1 MDYVVIGSV
10 NHSDFGINCASGLY
24 NFPSGNCERFVSEY
38 SVGVLGN
45 CLDIQSSCIE
55 LHYSLGMFV
64 GRKRASDMTLKREK
78 IVLTALVGLAAT
90 GTLLVQQEKLVEAS
104 PYTSG
109 LESATST
116 NQKQIV
122 INLVDD
128 AGNPVTWF
136 QADGTNGGS
145 SIEYAGQDG
154 SLEGM
159 QLIALPAGVTATGV
173 SSSDQGQIA
182 MVQGGQLYVTL
193 SAIQG
198 SVAHFTLTGAAFAS
212 NNPASS
218 SATSDVNSSAATE
231 PGSVA
236 SSALSV
242 APSASS
248 VQVSHSAS
256 AVVTTP
262 GEAPSSS
269 SAVTMP
275 SDATSEVASETP
287 VVPNVPSQS
296 SITVA
301 PFQSVASSASEAS
314 ESATVIPSSAI
325 SSAVSAP
332 ASMAAVADSD
342 TGVQSEATQVVPQ
355 SNGVTQVILPALAT
369 QPAAIVNLP
378 KMATAIAPTKQ
389 IDWQAPTS
397 ASAVIDAAAALQQ
410 PAQTTPV
417 SASGIVSAKPSA
429 KRDQPNDTTVVKK
442 GSLLSSTADTPKP
455 SMWNDKARTFSAL
468 SVGMSALAVAAQML
482 LSKLTI
488 FKNLLQ

>member
-1 MDYVVIGSV
+1 
-10 NHSDFGINCASGLY
+10 
-24 NFPSGNCERFVSEY
+24 
-38 SVGVLGN
+38 
-45 CLDIQSSCIE
+45 
-55 LHYSLGMFV
+55 
-64 GRKRASDMTLKREK
+64 MTLKREK

-90 GTLLVQQEKLVEAS
+90 GTLLVQQEATVAAS

-122 INLVDD
+122 VNLVDD

-154 SLEGM
+154 KLEGM

-173 SSSDQGQIA
+173 TSSDQGQIA

-212 NNPASS
+212 SNPASS
-218 SATSDVNSSAATE
+218 AATD
-231 PGSVA
+231 PG
-236 SSALSV
+236 SV

-248 VQVSHSAS
+248 AAPSASFVQVSHSAS
-256 AVVTTP
+256 GASSVVTTP
-262 GEAPSSS
+262 TAVPSSVVTSSS
-269 SAVTMP
+269 SAVILP
-275 SDATSEVASETP
+275 SDTTSEVASETP
-287 VVPNVPSQS
+287 VVPNVPAQS

-301 PFQSVASSASEAS
+301 PSQSVASSASETS
-314 ESATVIPSSAI
+314 DSATVTPSSVN
-325 SSAVSAP
+325 SSAASAP
-332 ASMAAVADSD
+332 ASMAAVAASD
-342 TGVQSEATQVVPQ
+342 TVVQSEATPVASQ
-355 SNGVTQVILPALAT
+355 SNGATQVILPALAT

-378 KMATAIAPTKQ
+378 KMATTITPTKQ

-410 PAQTTPV
+410 PAQATPV
-417 SASGIVSAKPSA
+417 SVTSPASAKSSAQPSA

-442 GSLLSSTADTPKP
+442 GSLLSSTADAPKP

>member
-1 MDYVVIGSV
+1 
-10 NHSDFGINCASGLY
+10 
-24 NFPSGNCERFVSEY
+24 
-38 SVGVLGN
+38 
-45 CLDIQSSCIE
+45 
-55 LHYSLGMFV
+55 
-64 GRKRASDMTLKREK
+64 MTLKREK

-122 INLVDD
+122 IKLVDD

-154 SLEGM
+154 NLEGM

-218 SATSDVNSSAATE
+218 SATSDANSSAATD

-236 SSALSV
+236 SSASSV

-248 VQVSHSAS
+248 VQVSHSVS

-262 GEAPSSS
+262 SEAPS
-269 SAVTMP
+269 VTMP
-275 SDATSEVASETP
+275 SDTTSEVASETP
-287 VVPNVPSQS
+287 VVSNVPSQS

-301 PFQSVASSASEAS
+301 PSQSVASSASEAS
-314 ESATVIPSSAI
+314 ESATVTPSSAI
-325 SSAVSAP
+325 SSAASAP
-332 ASMAAVADSD
+332 ASMAAVAASD
-342 TGVQSEATQVVPQ
+342 TGVQSEATPVVPQ

-378 KMATAIAPTKQ
+378 KMATTIAPTKQ

-417 SASGIVSAKPSA
+417 SAPGLASAKPST

-442 GSLLSSTADTPKP
+442 GSLLSSTADAPKP

>member
-1 MDYVVIGSV
+1 
-10 NHSDFGINCASGLY
+10 
-24 NFPSGNCERFVSEY
+24 
-38 SVGVLGN
+38 
-45 CLDIQSSCIE
+45 
-55 LHYSLGMFV
+55 
-64 GRKRASDMTLKREK
+64 MTLKREK

-90 GTLLVQQEKLVEAS
+90 GTLLVQQEATVAAS

-122 INLVDD
+122 VNLVDD

-154 SLEGM
+154 NLEGM

-173 SSSDQGQIA
+173 TSSDQGQIA

-212 NNPASS
+212 SNPASS
-218 SATSDVNSSAATE
+218 AATD
-231 PGSVA
+231 PGAVAPSA
-236 SSALSV
+236 SSA

-256 AVVTTP
+256 GASSVVTTP
-262 GEAPSSS
+262 TAVPSSVVTSSS
-269 SAVTMP
+269 SAVILP
-275 SDATSEVASETP
+275 SDTTSEVASETP
-287 VVPNVPSQS
+287 VVPNVPAQS

-301 PFQSVASSASEAS
+301 PSQSVASSASETS
-314 ESATVIPSSAI
+314 DSATVTPSSVN
-325 SSAVSAP
+325 SSAASAP
-332 ASMAAVADSD
+332 ASMAAVAASD
-342 TGVQSEATQVVPQ
+342 TVVQSEATPVASQ
-355 SNGVTQVILPALAT
+355 SNGATQVILPALAT

-378 KMATAIAPTKQ
+378 KMATTITPTKQ

-410 PAQTTPV
+410 PAQATPV
-417 SASGIVSAKPSA
+417 SVTSPASAKSSAQPSA

-442 GSLLSSTADTPKP
+442 GSLLSSTADAPKP

>member
-1 MDYVVIGSV
+1 M
-10 NHSDFGINCASGLY
+10 
-24 NFPSGNCERFVSEY
+24 
-38 SVGVLGN
+38 
-45 CLDIQSSCIE
+45 
-55 LHYSLGMFV
+55 
-64 GRKRASDMTLKREK
+64 
-78 IVLTALVGLAAT
+78 
-90 GTLLVQQEKLVEAS
+90 
-104 PYTSG
+104 
-109 LESATST
+109 
-116 NQKQIV
+116 
-122 INLVDD
+122 
-128 AGNPVTWF
+128 
-136 QADGTNGGS
+136 
-145 SIEYAGQDG
+145 
-154 SLEGM
+154 
-159 QLIALPAGVTATGV
+159 
-173 SSSDQGQIA
+173 
-182 MVQGGQLYVTL
+182 TL

-218 SATSDVNSSAATE
+218 SATSDANSSAATD

-236 SSALSV
+236 SSASSV

-248 VQVSHSAS
+248 VQVSHSVS

-262 GEAPSSS
+262 SEAPSSVVTSQAPASS

-275 SDATSEVASETP
+275 SDTTSEVASETP
-287 VVPNVPSQS
+287 VVSNVPSQS

-301 PFQSVASSASEAS
+301 PSQSVASSASEAS
-314 ESATVIPSSAI
+314 ESATVTPSSAI
-325 SSAVSAP
+325 SSAASAP
-332 ASMAAVADSD
+332 ASVAAVAASD
-342 TGVQSEATQVVPQ
+342 TGVHSEATPVVPR

-378 KMATAIAPTKQ
+378 KMATTIAPTKQ

-417 SASGIVSAKPSA
+417 SAPGLASAKPST

-442 GSLLSSTADTPKP
+442 GSLLSSTADAPKP

>member
-1 MDYVVIGSV
+1 M
-10 NHSDFGINCASGLY
+10 
-24 NFPSGNCERFVSEY
+24 
-38 SVGVLGN
+38 
-45 CLDIQSSCIE
+45 
-55 LHYSLGMFV
+55 

-136 QADGTNGGS
+136 QSDGTNGGS

-154 SLEGM
+154 NLEGM

-173 SSSDQGQIA
+173 SSSDQDQIA

-218 SATSDVNSSAATE
+218 
-231 PGSVA
+231 A
-236 SSALSV
+236 SSV

-248 VQVSHSAS
+248 VQVSHSVS

-262 GEAPSSS
+262 SEAPSSVVTSQAPASS

-275 SDATSEVASETP
+275 SDTTSEVASETP
-287 VVPNVPSQS
+287 VVSNVPSQS

-301 PFQSVASSASEAS
+301 PSQSVASSASEAS
-314 ESATVIPSSAI
+314 ESATVTPSSAI
-325 SSAVSAP
+325 SSAASAP
-332 ASMAAVADSD
+332 ASMAAVAASD
-342 TGVQSEATQVVPQ
+342 TGVQSEATPVVPQ

-369 QPAAIVNLP
+369 QPAAIINLP
-378 KMATAIAPTKQ
+378 KMATTIAPTKQ

-417 SASGIVSAKPSA
+417 SAPGLASAKPST

-442 GSLLSSTADTPKP
+442 GSLLSSTADAPKP

>member
-1 MDYVVIGSV
+1 
-10 NHSDFGINCASGLY
+10 
-24 NFPSGNCERFVSEY
+24 
-38 SVGVLGN
+38 
-45 CLDIQSSCIE
+45 
-55 LHYSLGMFV
+55 
-64 GRKRASDMTLKREK
+64 MTLKREK

-90 GTLLVQQEKLVEAS
+90 GTLLVQQEATVAAS

-122 INLVDD
+122 VNLVDD

-154 SLEGM
+154 NLEGM

-173 SSSDQGQIA
+173 TSSDQGQIA

-212 NNPASS
+212 SNPASS
-218 SATSDVNSSAATE
+218 AATD

-236 SSALSV
+236 PSASSV

-256 AVVTTP
+256 GASSVVTTP
-262 GEAPSSS
+262 TVVPSSVVTSSS
-269 SAVTMP
+269 SAVILP
-275 SDATSEVASETP
+275 SDTTSEVASETP
-287 VVPNVPSQS
+287 VVPNVPAQS

-301 PFQSVASSASEAS
+301 PSQSVASSASETS
-314 ESATVIPSSAI
+314 DSATVTPSSVN
-325 SSAVSAP
+325 SSAASAP
-332 ASMAAVADSD
+332 ASMAAVAASD
-342 TGVQSEATQVVPQ
+342 TVVQSEATPVAPQ
-355 SNGVTQVILPALAT
+355 SNGATQVILPALAT

-378 KMATAIAPTKQ
+378 KMATTITPTKQ

-410 PAQTTPV
+410 PAQATPV
-417 SASGIVSAKPSA
+417 SATSPASAKSSAQPSA
-429 KRDQPNDTTVVKK
+429 KREQPNDTTVVKK
-442 GSLLSSTADTPKP
+442 GSLLSSTADAPKP

>member
-1 MDYVVIGSV
+1 
-10 NHSDFGINCASGLY
+10 
-24 NFPSGNCERFVSEY
+24 
-38 SVGVLGN
+38 
-45 CLDIQSSCIE
+45 
-55 LHYSLGMFV
+55 
-64 GRKRASDMTLKREK
+64 MTLKREK

-90 GTLLVQQEKLVEAS
+90 GTLLVQQEATVAAS

-122 INLVDD
+122 VNLVDD

-154 SLEGM
+154 NLEGM

-173 SSSDQGQIA
+173 TSSDQGQIA

-212 NNPASS
+212 SNPASS
-218 SATSDVNSSAATE
+218 AATD

-236 SSALSV
+236 PSASSA

-256 AVVTTP
+256 GASSVVTTP
-262 GEAPSSS
+262 TAVPSSVVTSSS
-269 SAVTMP
+269 SAVILP
-275 SDATSEVASETP
+275 SDTTSEVASETP
-287 VVPNVPSQS
+287 VVPNVPAQS

-301 PFQSVASSASEAS
+301 PSQSVASSASETS
-314 ESATVIPSSAI
+314 DSATVTPSSVN
-325 SSAVSAP
+325 SSAASAP
-332 ASMAAVADSD
+332 ASKAAVAASD
-342 TGVQSEATQVVPQ
+342 TVVQSEATSVAPQ
-355 SNGVTQVILPALAT
+355 SNGATQVILPALAT

-378 KMATAIAPTKQ
+378 KMATTITPTKQ

-410 PAQTTPV
+410 PAQVTPV
-417 SASGIVSAKPSA
+417 SATSPASAKSSAQPSA

-442 GSLLSSTADTPKP
+442 GSLLSSTADAPKP

>member
-1 MDYVVIGSV
+1 M
-10 NHSDFGINCASGLY
+10 
-24 NFPSGNCERFVSEY
+24 
-38 SVGVLGN
+38 
-45 CLDIQSSCIE
+45 
-55 LHYSLGMFV
+55 

-154 SLEGM
+154 NLEGM

-218 SATSDVNSSAATE
+218 SATSDANSSAATD

-236 SSALSV
+236 SSASSV

-248 VQVSHSAS
+248 VQVSHSVS
-256 AVVTTP
+256 AVVTMP
-262 GEAPSSS
+262 SEAPSSVVTSQAPASS

-275 SDATSEVASETP
+275 SDTTSEVASETP
-287 VVPNVPSQS
+287 VVSNVPSQS

-301 PFQSVASSASEAS
+301 PSQSVASSASEAS
-314 ESATVIPSSAI
+314 ESATVTPSSAI
-325 SSAVSAP
+325 SSAASVP
-332 ASMAAVADSD
+332 ASMAAVAASD
-342 TGVQSEATQVVPQ
+342 TGVQSEATPVVPQ

-378 KMATAIAPTKQ
+378 KMATTIAPTKQ

-417 SASGIVSAKPSA
+417 SAPGLASAKPST

-442 GSLLSSTADTPKP
+442 GSLLSSTADAPKP

>member
-1 MDYVVIGSV
+1 
-10 NHSDFGINCASGLY
+10 
-24 NFPSGNCERFVSEY
+24 
-38 SVGVLGN
+38 
-45 CLDIQSSCIE
+45 
-55 LHYSLGMFV
+55 
-64 GRKRASDMTLKREK
+64 MTLKREK

-90 GTLLVQQEKLVEAS
+90 GTLLVQQEATVAAS

-109 LESATST
+109 IESATST

-122 INLVDD
+122 VNLVDD

-154 SLEGM
+154 NLEGM

-173 SSSDQGQIA
+173 TSSDQGQIA

-212 NNPASS
+212 SNPASS
-218 SATSDVNSSAATE
+218 AATD

-236 SSALSV
+236 PSASSV

-256 AVVTTP
+256 GASSVVTTP
-262 GEAPSSS
+262 TVVPSSVVTSSS
-269 SAVTMP
+269 SAVILP
-275 SDATSEVASETP
+275 SDTTSEVASETP
-287 VVPNVPSQS
+287 VVPNVPAQS

-301 PFQSVASSASEAS
+301 PSQSVASSASETS
-314 ESATVIPSSAI
+314 DSATVTPSSVN
-325 SSAVSAP
+325 SSAASAP
-332 ASMAAVADSD
+332 ASMAAVAASD
-342 TGVQSEATQVVPQ
+342 TVVQSEATPVAPQ
-355 SNGVTQVILPALAT
+355 SNGATQVILPALAT

-378 KMATAIAPTKQ
+378 KMATTITPTKQ

-410 PAQTTPV
+410 PAQATPV
-417 SASGIVSAKPSA
+417 SATSPASAKSSAQPSA
-429 KRDQPNDTTVVKK
+429 KREQPNDTTVVKK
-442 GSLLSSTADTPKP
+442 GSLLSSTDDAPKP

>member
-1 MDYVVIGSV
+1 
-10 NHSDFGINCASGLY
+10 
-24 NFPSGNCERFVSEY
+24 
-38 SVGVLGN
+38 
-45 CLDIQSSCIE
+45 
-55 LHYSLGMFV
+55 
-64 GRKRASDMTLKREK
+64 MTLKREK

-90 GTLLVQQEKLVEAS
+90 GTLLVQQEATVAAS

-122 INLVDD
+122 VNLVDD

-154 SLEGM
+154 NLEGM

-173 SSSDQGQIA
+173 TSSDQGQIA

-212 NNPASS
+212 SNPASS
-218 SATSDVNSSAATE
+218 AATD

-236 SSALSV
+236 PSASSV

-256 AVVTTP
+256 GASSVVTTP
-262 GEAPSSS
+262 TVVPSSVVTSSS
-269 SAVTMP
+269 SAVILP
-275 SDATSEVASETP
+275 SDTTSEVASETP
-287 VVPNVPSQS
+287 VVPNVPAQS

-301 PFQSVASSASEAS
+301 PSQSVASSASETS
-314 ESATVIPSSAI
+314 DSATVTPSSVN
-325 SSAVSAP
+325 SSAASAP
-332 ASMAAVADSD
+332 ASMAAVAASD
-342 TGVQSEATQVVPQ
+342 TVVQSEATPVAPQ
-355 SNGVTQVILPALAT
+355 SNGATQVILPALAT

-378 KMATAIAPTKQ
+378 KIATTITPTKQ

-410 PAQTTPV
+410 PAQATPV
-417 SASGIVSAKPSA
+417 SATSPASAKSSAQPSA
-429 KRDQPNDTTVVKK
+429 KREQPNDTTVVKK
-442 GSLLSSTADTPKP
+442 GSLLSSTADAPKP

-468 SVGMSALAVAAQML
+468 SVGMSALAVAAQMV

>member
-1 MDYVVIGSV
+1 
-10 NHSDFGINCASGLY
+10 
-24 NFPSGNCERFVSEY
+24 
-38 SVGVLGN
+38 
-45 CLDIQSSCIE
+45 
-55 LHYSLGMFV
+55 
-64 GRKRASDMTLKREK
+64 MTLKREK
-78 IVLTALVGLAAT
+78 IVLTALIGLAAT
-90 GTLLVQQEKLVEAS
+90 GTLLVQQEATVAAS

-122 INLVDD
+122 VNLVDD

-154 SLEGM
+154 NLEGM

-173 SSSDQGQIA
+173 TSSDQGQIA

-212 NNPASS
+212 SNPASS
-218 SATSDVNSSAATE
+218 AATD

-236 SSALSV
+236 PSASSV

-256 AVVTTP
+256 GASSVVTTP
-262 GEAPSSS
+262 TVVPSSVVTSSS
-269 SAVTMP
+269 SAVILP
-275 SDATSEVASETP
+275 SDTTSEVASETP
-287 VVPNVPSQS
+287 VVPNVPAQS

-301 PFQSVASSASEAS
+301 PSQSVASSASETS
-314 ESATVIPSSAI
+314 DSATVTPSSVN
-325 SSAVSAP
+325 SSAASAP
-332 ASMAAVADSD
+332 ASMAAVAASD
-342 TGVQSEATQVVPQ
+342 TVVQSEATPVAPQ
-355 SNGVTQVILPALAT
+355 SNGATQVILPALAT

-378 KMATAIAPTKQ
+378 KMATTITPTKQ

-410 PAQTTPV
+410 PAQATPV
-417 SASGIVSAKPSA
+417 SATSPASAKSSAQPSA
-429 KRDQPNDTTVVKK
+429 KREQPNDTTVVKK
-442 GSLLSSTADTPKP
+442 GSLLSSTADAPKP

>member
-1 MDYVVIGSV
+1 
-10 NHSDFGINCASGLY
+10 
-24 NFPSGNCERFVSEY
+24 
-38 SVGVLGN
+38 
-45 CLDIQSSCIE
+45 
-55 LHYSLGMFV
+55 
-64 GRKRASDMTLKREK
+64 MTLKREK

-90 GTLLVQQEKLVEAS
+90 GTLLVQQEATVAAS

-122 INLVDD
+122 VNLVDD

-154 SLEGM
+154 NLEGM

-173 SSSDQGQIA
+173 TSSDQGQIA

-212 NNPASS
+212 SNPASS
-218 SATSDVNSSAATE
+218 AATD

-236 SSALSV
+236 PSASSV

-256 AVVTTP
+256 GASSVVTTP
-262 GEAPSSS
+262 TVVPSSFVTSSS
-269 SAVTMP
+269 SAVILP
-275 SDATSEVASETP
+275 SDTTSEVASETP
-287 VVPNVPSQS
+287 VVPNVPAQS

-301 PFQSVASSASEAS
+301 PSQSVASSASETS
-314 ESATVIPSSAI
+314 DSATVTPSSVN
-325 SSAVSAP
+325 SSAASAP
-332 ASMAAVADSD
+332 ASMAAVAASD
-342 TGVQSEATQVVPQ
+342 TVVQSEATPVAPQ
-355 SNGVTQVILPALAT
+355 SNGATQVILPALAT

-378 KMATAIAPTKQ
+378 KMATTITPTKQ

-410 PAQTTPV
+410 PAQATPV
-417 SASGIVSAKPSA
+417 SATSPASAKSSAQPSA
-429 KRDQPNDTTVVKK
+429 KREQPNDTTVVKK
-442 GSLLSSTADTPKP
+442 GSLLSSTDDAPKP

>member
-1 MDYVVIGSV
+1 
-10 NHSDFGINCASGLY
+10 
-24 NFPSGNCERFVSEY
+24 
-38 SVGVLGN
+38 
-45 CLDIQSSCIE
+45 
-55 LHYSLGMFV
+55 
-64 GRKRASDMTLKREK
+64 MTLKREK

-90 GTLLVQQEKLVEAS
+90 GTLLVQQEATVAAS

-122 INLVDD
+122 VNLVDD
-128 AGNPVTWF
+128 AGNPVTCF

-154 SLEGM
+154 NLEGM

-173 SSSDQGQIA
+173 TSSDQGQIA

-212 NNPASS
+212 SNPASS
-218 SATSDVNSSAATE
+218 AATD

-236 SSALSV
+236 PSASSV

-256 AVVTTP
+256 GASSVVTTP
-262 GEAPSSS
+262 AAVPSSVVTSSS
-269 SAVTMP
+269 SAVILP
-275 SDATSEVASETP
+275 SDTTSEVASETP
-287 VVPNVPSQS
+287 VVPNVPAQS

-301 PFQSVASSASEAS
+301 PSQSVASSASETS
-314 ESATVIPSSAI
+314 DSATVTPSSVT
-325 SSAVSAP
+325 SSAASAP
-332 ASMAAVADSD
+332 ASMAAVAASD
-342 TGVQSEATQVVPQ
+342 TVVQSEATPVAPQ
-355 SNGVTQVILPALAT
+355 SNGATQVILPALAT

-378 KMATAIAPTKQ
+378 KMATTITPTKQ

-410 PAQTTPV
+410 PAQATPV
-417 SASGIVSAKPSA
+417 SATSPASAKSSAQPSA

-442 GSLLSSTADTPKP
+442 GSLLSSTADAPKP

>member
-1 MDYVVIGSV
+1 
-10 NHSDFGINCASGLY
+10 
-24 NFPSGNCERFVSEY
+24 
-38 SVGVLGN
+38 
-45 CLDIQSSCIE
+45 
-55 LHYSLGMFV
+55 
-64 GRKRASDMTLKREK
+64 MTLKREK

-90 GTLLVQQEKLVEAS
+90 GTLLVQQEATVAAS

-122 INLVDD
+122 VNLVDD

-154 SLEGM
+154 NLEGM

-173 SSSDQGQIA
+173 TSSDQGQIA

-212 NNPASS
+212 SNPASS
-218 SATSDVNSSAATE
+218 AATD

-236 SSALSV
+236 PSASSV

-256 AVVTTP
+256 GASSVVTTP
-262 GEAPSSS
+262 TVAPSSVVTSSS
-269 SAVTMP
+269 SAVILP
-275 SDATSEVASETP
+275 SDTTSEVASETP
-287 VVPNVPSQS
+287 VVPNVPAQS

-301 PFQSVASSASEAS
+301 PSQSVASSASETS
-314 ESATVIPSSAI
+314 DSATVTPSSVN
-325 SSAVSAP
+325 SSAASAP
-332 ASMAAVADSD
+332 ASMAAVAASD
-342 TGVQSEATQVVPQ
+342 TVVQSEATPVAPQ
-355 SNGVTQVILPALAT
+355 SNGATQVILPALAT

-378 KMATAIAPTKQ
+378 KMATTITPTKQ

-410 PAQTTPV
+410 PAQATPV
-417 SASGIVSAKPSA
+417 SATSPASAKSSAQPSA
-429 KRDQPNDTTVVKK
+429 KREQPNDTTVVKK
-442 GSLLSSTADTPKP
+442 GSLLSSTADAPKP

>member
-1 MDYVVIGSV
+1 
-10 NHSDFGINCASGLY
+10 
-24 NFPSGNCERFVSEY
+24 
-38 SVGVLGN
+38 
-45 CLDIQSSCIE
+45 
-55 LHYSLGMFV
+55 
-64 GRKRASDMTLKREK
+64 MTLKIEK

-90 GTLLVQQEKLVEAS
+90 GTLLVQQEATVAAS

-122 INLVDD
+122 VNLVDD

-154 SLEGM
+154 NLEGM

-173 SSSDQGQIA
+173 TSSDQGQIA

-212 NNPASS
+212 SNPASS
-218 SATSDVNSSAATE
+218 AATD

-236 SSALSV
+236 PSASSV

-256 AVVTTP
+256 GASSVVTTP
-262 GEAPSSS
+262 TVVPSSVVTSSS
-269 SAVTMP
+269 SAVILP
-275 SDATSEVASETP
+275 SDTTSEVASETP
-287 VVPNVPSQS
+287 VVPNVPAQS

-301 PFQSVASSASEAS
+301 PSQSVASSASETS
-314 ESATVIPSSAI
+314 DSATVTPSSVN
-325 SSAVSAP
+325 SSAASAP
-332 ASMAAVADSD
+332 ASMAAVAASD
-342 TGVQSEATQVVPQ
+342 TVVQSEATPVAPQ
-355 SNGVTQVILPALAT
+355 SNGATQVILPALAT

-378 KMATAIAPTKQ
+378 KMATTITPTKQ

-410 PAQTTPV
+410 PAQATPV
-417 SASGIVSAKPSA
+417 SATSPASAKSSAQPSA
-429 KRDQPNDTTVVKK
+429 KREQPNDTTVVKK
-442 GSLLSSTADTPKP
+442 GSLLSSTDDAPKP

>member
-1 MDYVVIGSV
+1 
-10 NHSDFGINCASGLY
+10 
-24 NFPSGNCERFVSEY
+24 
-38 SVGVLGN
+38 
-45 CLDIQSSCIE
+45 
-55 LHYSLGMFV
+55 
-64 GRKRASDMTLKREK
+64 MTLKREK

-90 GTLLVQQEKLVEAS
+90 GTLLVQQEATVAAS

-122 INLVDD
+122 VNLVDD

-154 SLEGM
+154 NLEGM

-173 SSSDQGQIA
+173 TSSDQGQIA

-212 NNPASS
+212 SNPASS
-218 SATSDVNSSAATE
+218 AATD

-236 SSALSV
+236 PSASSV

-256 AVVTTP
+256 GASSVVTTP
-262 GEAPSSS
+262 TVVPSSVVTSSS
-269 SAVTMP
+269 SAVILP
-275 SDATSEVASETP
+275 SDTTSEVASETP
-287 VVPNVPSQS
+287 VVPNVPAQS

-301 PFQSVASSASEAS
+301 PSQSVASSASETS
-314 ESATVIPSSAI
+314 DSATVTPSSVN
-325 SSAVSAP
+325 SSAASAP
-332 ASMAAVADSD
+332 ASMAAVAASD
-342 TGVQSEATQVVPQ
+342 TVVQSEATPVAPQ
-355 SNGVTQVILPALAT
+355 SNGATQVILPALAT
-369 QPAAIVNLP
+369 QPVAIVNLP
-378 KMATAIAPTKQ
+378 KMATTITPTKQ

-410 PAQTTPV
+410 PAQATPV
-417 SASGIVSAKPSA
+417 SATSPASAKSSAQPSA
-429 KRDQPNDTTVVKK
+429 KREQPNDTTVVKK
-442 GSLLSSTADTPKP
+442 GSLLSSTADAPKP

>member
-1 MDYVVIGSV
+1 
-10 NHSDFGINCASGLY
+10 
-24 NFPSGNCERFVSEY
+24 
-38 SVGVLGN
+38 
-45 CLDIQSSCIE
+45 
-55 LHYSLGMFV
+55 
-64 GRKRASDMTLKREK
+64 MTLKREK

-109 LESATST
+109 QESTTSN
-116 NQKQIV
+116 NQKQVV

-145 SIEYAGQDG
+145 SIEYASQDG
-154 SLEGM
+154 NLEGM
-159 QLIALPAGVTATGV
+159 QLIALPTGVTATGV
-173 SSSDQGQIA
+173 TSSDQGQIA
-182 MVQGGQLYVTL
+182 MVQGGQLYITL

-212 NNPASS
+212 SNPASS
-218 SATSDVNSSAATE
+218 SATSDANSSAATD

-236 SSALSV
+236 PSASSV

-248 VQVSHSAS
+248 VQVSHSVS

-262 GEAPSSS
+262 SEAPSSVVTSQAPAS
-269 SAVTMP
+269 SSTVTKP

-287 VVPNVPSQS
+287 MVPNVASQS
-296 SITVA
+296 SITVE
-301 PFQSVASSASEAS
+301 PNQSVASSASEVS
-314 ESATVIPSSAI
+314 ESATGTPSSAN
-325 SSAVSAP
+325 SSVASAP
-332 ASMAAVADSD
+332 ASMAAVADSE
-342 TGVQSEATQVVPQ
+342 TVGQTESAPVAPQ
-355 SNGVTQVILPALAT
+355 SNGATQVILPALAT

-378 KMATAIAPTKQ
+378 KMAATITPTKQ
-389 IDWQAPTS
+389 IDWQTPTS

-410 PAQTTPV
+410 PAQTTPA
-417 SASGIVSAKPSA
+417 SATSPASTKSTAQPNAKH
-429 KRDQPNDTTVVKK
+429 DQPNDTTVVKK
-442 GSLLSSTADTPKP
+442 GSLLSSTADAPKP

-482 LSKLTI
+482 LSKLAI

>member
-1 MDYVVIGSV
+1 M
-10 NHSDFGINCASGLY
+10 
-24 NFPSGNCERFVSEY
+24 
-38 SVGVLGN
+38 
-45 CLDIQSSCIE
+45 
-55 LHYSLGMFV
+55 

-122 INLVDD
+122 VNLVDD

-154 SLEGM
+154 NLEGM

-173 SSSDQGQIA
+173 TSSDQGQIA

-212 NNPASS
+212 SNPASS
-218 SATSDVNSSAATE
+218 AATD

-236 SSALSV
+236 PSASSV

-256 AVVTTP
+256 GASSVVTTP
-262 GEAPSSS
+262 TVVPSSVVTSSS
-269 SAVTMP
+269 SAVILP
-275 SDATSEVASETP
+275 SDTTSEVASETP
-287 VVPNVPSQS
+287 VVPNVPAQS

-301 PFQSVASSASEAS
+301 PSQSVASSASETS
-314 ESATVIPSSAI
+314 DSATVTPSSVN
-325 SSAVSAP
+325 SSAASAP
-332 ASMAAVADSD
+332 ASMAAVAASD
-342 TGVQSEATQVVPQ
+342 TVVQSEATPVAPQ
-355 SNGVTQVILPALAT
+355 SNGATQVILPALAT

-378 KMATAIAPTKQ
+378 KMATTITPTKQ

-410 PAQTTPV
+410 PAQATPV
-417 SASGIVSAKPSA
+417 SATSPASAKSSAQPSA
-429 KRDQPNDTTVVKK
+429 KREQPNDTTVVKK
-442 GSLLSSTADTPKP
+442 GSLLSSTDDAPKP

>member
-1 MDYVVIGSV
+1 
-10 NHSDFGINCASGLY
+10 
-24 NFPSGNCERFVSEY
+24 
-38 SVGVLGN
+38 
-45 CLDIQSSCIE
+45 
-55 LHYSLGMFV
+55 
-64 GRKRASDMTLKREK
+64 MTLKREK

-90 GTLLVQQEKLVEAS
+90 GTLLVQQEKLVETS

-154 SLEGM
+154 NLEGM

-218 SATSDVNSSAATE
+218 SATSDANSSAATD

-236 SSALSV
+236 SSASSV

-248 VQVSHSAS
+248 VQVSHSVS

-262 GEAPSSS
+262 SEAPSSVVTSQAPASS

-275 SDATSEVASETP
+275 SDTTSEVASETP
-287 VVPNVPSQS
+287 VVSNVPSQS

-301 PFQSVASSASEAS
+301 PSQSVASSASEAS
-314 ESATVIPSSAI
+314 ESATVTPSSAI
-325 SSAVSAP
+325 SSAASAP
-332 ASMAAVADSD
+332 ASMAAVAASD
-342 TGVQSEATQVVPQ
+342 TGVQSEATPVVPQ

-378 KMATAIAPTKQ
+378 KMATTIAPTKQ

-417 SASGIVSAKPSA
+417 SAPGLASAKPSA

-442 GSLLSSTADTPKP
+442 GSLLSSTADAPKP

>member
-1 MDYVVIGSV
+1 
-10 NHSDFGINCASGLY
+10 
-24 NFPSGNCERFVSEY
+24 
-38 SVGVLGN
+38 
-45 CLDIQSSCIE
+45 
-55 LHYSLGMFV
+55 
-64 GRKRASDMTLKREK
+64 MTLKREK

-90 GTLLVQQEKLVEAS
+90 GTLLVQQEATVAAS

-122 INLVDD
+122 VNLVDD

-154 SLEGM
+154 NLEGM

-173 SSSDQGQIA
+173 TSSDQGQIA

-212 NNPASS
+212 SNPASS
-218 SATSDVNSSAATE
+218 AATD

-236 SSALSV
+236 PSASSV

-256 AVVTTP
+256 GASSVVTTP
-262 GEAPSSS
+262 TVVPSSVVTSSS
-269 SAVTMP
+269 SAVILP
-275 SDATSEVASETP
+275 SDTTSEVASETP
-287 VVPNVPSQS
+287 VVSNVPSQS

-301 PFQSVASSASEAS
+301 PSQSVASSASETS
-314 ESATVIPSSAI
+314 DSATVTPSSVN
-325 SSAVSAP
+325 SSAASAP
-332 ASMAAVADSD
+332 ASMAAVAASD
-342 TGVQSEATQVVPQ
+342 TVVQSEATPVAPQ
-355 SNGVTQVILPALAT
+355 SNGATQVILPALAT

-378 KMATAIAPTKQ
+378 KMATTITPTKQ

-410 PAQTTPV
+410 PAQATPV
-417 SASGIVSAKPSA
+417 SATSPASAKSSAQPSA
-429 KRDQPNDTTVVKK
+429 KREQPNDTTVVKK
-442 GSLLSSTADTPKP
+442 GSLLSSTDDAPKP

>member
-1 MDYVVIGSV
+1 
-10 NHSDFGINCASGLY
+10 
-24 NFPSGNCERFVSEY
+24 
-38 SVGVLGN
+38 
-45 CLDIQSSCIE
+45 
-55 LHYSLGMFV
+55 
-64 GRKRASDMTLKREK
+64 MTLKREK

-90 GTLLVQQEKLVEAS
+90 GTLLVQQEATVAAS

-122 INLVDD
+122 VNLVDD

-154 SLEGM
+154 NLEGM

-173 SSSDQGQIA
+173 TSSDQGQIA

-212 NNPASS
+212 SNPASS
-218 SATSDVNSSAATE
+218 AATD

-236 SSALSV
+236 PSASSA

-256 AVVTTP
+256 GASSVVTTP
-262 GEAPSSS
+262 TAVPSSVVTSSS
-269 SAVTMP
+269 SAVILP
-275 SDATSEVASETP
+275 SDTTSEVASETP
-287 VVPNVPSQS
+287 VVPNVPAQS

-301 PFQSVASSASEAS
+301 PSQSVASSASETS
-314 ESATVIPSSAI
+314 DSATVTPSSVN
-325 SSAVSAP
+325 SSAASAP
-332 ASMAAVADSD
+332 ASMAAVAASD
-342 TGVQSEATQVVPQ
+342 TVVQSEATPVAPQ
-355 SNGVTQVILPALAT
+355 SNGATQVILPALAT

-378 KMATAIAPTKQ
+378 KMATTITPTKQ

-410 PAQTTPV
+410 PAQATPV
-417 SASGIVSAKPSA
+417 SVTSPASAKSSAQPSA

-442 GSLLSSTADTPKP
+442 GSLLSSTADAPKP

>member
-1 MDYVVIGSV
+1 
-10 NHSDFGINCASGLY
+10 
-24 NFPSGNCERFVSEY
+24 
-38 SVGVLGN
+38 
-45 CLDIQSSCIE
+45 
-55 LHYSLGMFV
+55 
-64 GRKRASDMTLKREK
+64 MTLKREK

-90 GTLLVQQEKLVEAS
+90 GTLLVQQEATVAAS

-122 INLVDD
+122 VNLVDD

-154 SLEGM
+154 NLEGM

-173 SSSDQGQIA
+173 TSSDQGQIA

-212 NNPASS
+212 SNPASS
-218 SATSDVNSSAATE
+218 AATD

-236 SSALSV
+236 PSASSV

-256 AVVTTP
+256 GASSVVTTP
-262 GEAPSSS
+262 AAVPSSVVTSSS
-269 SAVTMP
+269 SAVILP
-275 SDATSEVASETP
+275 SDTTSEVASETP
-287 VVPNVPSQS
+287 VVPNVPAQS

-301 PFQSVASSASEAS
+301 PSQSVASSASETS
-314 ESATVIPSSAI
+314 DSATVTPSSVT
-325 SSAVSAP
+325 SSAASAP
-332 ASMAAVADSD
+332 ASMAAVAASD
-342 TGVQSEATQVVPQ
+342 TVVQSEATPVAPQ
-355 SNGVTQVILPALAT
+355 SNGATQVILPALAT
-369 QPAAIVNLP
+369 QPATIVNLP
-378 KMATAIAPTKQ
+378 KMATTITPTKQ

-410 PAQTTPV
+410 PAQATPV
-417 SASGIVSAKPSA
+417 SATSPASAKSSAQPSA

-442 GSLLSSTADTPKP
+442 GSLLSSTADAPKP

>member
-1 MDYVVIGSV
+1 
-10 NHSDFGINCASGLY
+10 
-24 NFPSGNCERFVSEY
+24 
-38 SVGVLGN
+38 
-45 CLDIQSSCIE
+45 
-55 LHYSLGMFV
+55 
-64 GRKRASDMTLKREK
+64 MTLKREK

-90 GTLLVQQEKLVEAS
+90 GTLLVQQEATVAAS

-122 INLVDD
+122 VNLVVD

-154 SLEGM
+154 NLEGM

-173 SSSDQGQIA
+173 TSSDQGQIA

-212 NNPASS
+212 SNPASS
-218 SATSDVNSSAATE
+218 AATD

-236 SSALSV
+236 PSASSV

-256 AVVTTP
+256 GASSVVTTP
-262 GEAPSSS
+262 TVVPSSVVTSSS
-269 SAVTMP
+269 SAVILP
-275 SDATSEVASETP
+275 SDTTSEVASETP
-287 VVPNVPSQS
+287 VVPNVPAQS

-301 PFQSVASSASEAS
+301 PSQSVASSASETS
-314 ESATVIPSSAI
+314 DSATVTPSSVN
-325 SSAVSAP
+325 SSAASAP
-332 ASMAAVADSD
+332 ASMAAVAASD
-342 TGVQSEATQVVPQ
+342 TVVQSEATPVAPQ
-355 SNGVTQVILPALAT
+355 SNGATQVILPALAT

-378 KMATAIAPTKQ
+378 KMATTITPTKQ

-410 PAQTTPV
+410 PAQATPV
-417 SASGIVSAKPSA
+417 SATSPASAKSSAQPSA
-429 KRDQPNDTTVVKK
+429 KREQPNDTTVVKK
-442 GSLLSSTADTPKP
+442 GSLLSSTADAPKP

>member
-1 MDYVVIGSV
+1 
-10 NHSDFGINCASGLY
+10 
-24 NFPSGNCERFVSEY
+24 
-38 SVGVLGN
+38 
-45 CLDIQSSCIE
+45 
-55 LHYSLGMFV
+55 
-64 GRKRASDMTLKREK
+64 MTLKREK

-154 SLEGM
+154 NLEGM

-218 SATSDVNSSAATE
+218 SATSDATSSAATD

-236 SSALSV
+236 SSASSV

-248 VQVSHSAS
+248 VQVSHSVS

-262 GEAPSSS
+262 SEAPSSVVTSQAPASS

-275 SDATSEVASETP
+275 SDTTSEVASETP
-287 VVPNVPSQS
+287 VVSNVPSQS

-301 PFQSVASSASEAS
+301 PSQSVASSASEAS
-314 ESATVIPSSAI
+314 ESATVTPSSAI
-325 SSAVSAP
+325 SSAASAP
-332 ASMAAVADSD
+332 ASMAAVAAND
-342 TGVQSEATQVVPQ
+342 TGVQSETTPVVPR
-355 SNGVTQVILPALAT
+355 SNGVTQVIL
-369 QPAAIVNLP
+369 PAAIVNLP
-378 KMATAIAPTKQ
+378 KMATTIAPTKQ

-417 SASGIVSAKPSA
+417 SAPGIASVKPSA

-442 GSLLSSTADTPKP
+442 GSLLSSTADAPKP

>member
-1 MDYVVIGSV
+1 
-10 NHSDFGINCASGLY
+10 
-24 NFPSGNCERFVSEY
+24 
-38 SVGVLGN
+38 
-45 CLDIQSSCIE
+45 
-55 LHYSLGMFV
+55 
-64 GRKRASDMTLKREK
+64 MTLKREK

-90 GTLLVQQEKLVEAS
+90 GTLLVQQEATVAAS

-122 INLVDD
+122 VNLVDD

-154 SLEGM
+154 NLEGM

-173 SSSDQGQIA
+173 TSSDQGQIA

-212 NNPASS
+212 SNPASS
-218 SATSDVNSSAATE
+218 AATD

-236 SSALSV
+236 PSASSV

-256 AVVTTP
+256 GASSVVTTP
-262 GEAPSSS
+262 TVVPSSVMTSSS
-269 SAVTMP
+269 SAVILP
-275 SDATSEVASETP
+275 SDTTSEVASETP
-287 VVPNVPSQS
+287 VVPNVPAQS

-301 PFQSVASSASEAS
+301 PSQSVASSASETS
-314 ESATVIPSSAI
+314 DSATVTPSSVN
-325 SSAVSAP
+325 SSAASAP
-332 ASMAAVADSD
+332 ASMAAVAASD
-342 TGVQSEATQVVPQ
+342 TVVQSEATPVAPQ
-355 SNGVTQVILPALAT
+355 SNGATQVILPALAT

-378 KMATAIAPTKQ
+378 KMATTITPTKQ

-410 PAQTTPV
+410 PAQATPV
-417 SASGIVSAKPSA
+417 SATSPASAKSSAQPSA
-429 KRDQPNDTTVVKK
+429 KREQPNDTTVVKK
-442 GSLLSSTADTPKP
+442 GSLLSSTDDAPKP

>member
-1 MDYVVIGSV
+1 
-10 NHSDFGINCASGLY
+10 
-24 NFPSGNCERFVSEY
+24 
-38 SVGVLGN
+38 
-45 CLDIQSSCIE
+45 
-55 LHYSLGMFV
+55 
-64 GRKRASDMTLKREK
+64 MTLKREK

-90 GTLLVQQEKLVEAS
+90 GTLLVQQEATVAAS

-122 INLVDD
+122 VNLVDD

-154 SLEGM
+154 NLEGM

-173 SSSDQGQIA
+173 TSSDQGQIA

-212 NNPASS
+212 SNPASS
-218 SATSDVNSSAATE
+218 AATD

-236 SSALSV
+236 SSASSV

-256 AVVTTP
+256 GASSVVTTP
-262 GEAPSSS
+262 TAVPSSVVTSSASS
-269 SAVTMP
+269 SAAVLP
-275 SDATSEVASETP
+275 SDTTSEVASETP
-287 VVPNVPSQS
+287 VVPNVPAQS

-301 PFQSVASSASEAS
+301 PSQSVASSASETS
-314 ESATVIPSSAI
+314 DSATVTPSSVT
-325 SSAVSAP
+325 SSAASAP
-332 ASMAAVADSD
+332 ASMAAVAASD
-342 TGVQSEATQVVPQ
+342 TVVQSEATPVAPQ
-355 SNGVTQVILPALAT
+355 SNGATQVILPALAT

-378 KMATAIAPTKQ
+378 KMATTITPTKQ

-410 PAQTTPV
+410 PAQATPV
-417 SASGIVSAKPSA
+417 SATSPASAKSSAQPSA

-442 GSLLSSTADTPKP
+442 GSLLSSTADAPKP

>member
-1 MDYVVIGSV
+1 
-10 NHSDFGINCASGLY
+10 
-24 NFPSGNCERFVSEY
+24 
-38 SVGVLGN
+38 
-45 CLDIQSSCIE
+45 
-55 LHYSLGMFV
+55 
-64 GRKRASDMTLKREK
+64 MTLKREK

-90 GTLLVQQEKLVEAS
+90 GTLLVQQEATVAAS

-122 INLVDD
+122 VNLVDD

-154 SLEGM
+154 NLEGM

-173 SSSDQGQIA
+173 TSSDQGQIA

-212 NNPASS
+212 SNPASS
-218 SATSDVNSSAATE
+218 AATD

-236 SSALSV
+236 PSASSV

-256 AVVTTP
+256 GASSVVTTP
-262 GEAPSSS
+262 AAVPSSVVTSSS
-269 SAVTMP
+269 SAVILP
-275 SDATSEVASETP
+275 SDTTSEVASETP
-287 VVPNVPSQS
+287 VVPNVPAQS

-301 PFQSVASSASEAS
+301 PSQSVASSASETS
-314 ESATVIPSSAI
+314 ESATVTPSSAT
-325 SSAVSAP
+325 SSVASAP
-332 ASMAAVADSD
+332 ASMAAVAASD
-342 TGVQSEATQVVPQ
+342 TVVQSEATPVAPQ
-355 SNGVTQVILPALAT
+355 SNGATQVILPALAT

-378 KMATAIAPTKQ
+378 KMATTITPTKQ

-410 PAQTTPV
+410 PAQATPV
-417 SASGIVSAKPSA
+417 SATSPASAKSSAQPSA

-442 GSLLSSTADTPKP
+442 GSLLSSTADAPKP

>member
-1 MDYVVIGSV
+1 
-10 NHSDFGINCASGLY
+10 
-24 NFPSGNCERFVSEY
+24 
-38 SVGVLGN
+38 
-45 CLDIQSSCIE
+45 
-55 LHYSLGMFV
+55 
-64 GRKRASDMTLKREK
+64 MTLKREK

-90 GTLLVQQEKLVEAS
+90 GTLLVQQEATVAAS

-122 INLVDD
+122 VNLVDD

-154 SLEGM
+154 NLEGM
-159 QLIALPAGVTATGV
+159 QLIALAAGVTATGV
-173 SSSDQGQIA
+173 TSSDQGQIA

-212 NNPASS
+212 SNPASS
-218 SATSDVNSSAATE
+218 AATD

-236 SSALSV
+236 PSASSA

-256 AVVTTP
+256 GASSVVTTP
-262 GEAPSSS
+262 TAVPSSVVTSSS
-269 SAVTMP
+269 SAVILP
-275 SDATSEVASETP
+275 SDTTSEVASETP
-287 VVPNVPSQS
+287 VVPNVPAQS

-301 PFQSVASSASEAS
+301 PSQSVASSASETS
-314 ESATVIPSSAI
+314 DSATVTPSSVN
-325 SSAVSAP
+325 SSAASAP
-332 ASMAAVADSD
+332 ASMAAVAASD
-342 TGVQSEATQVVPQ
+342 TVVQSEATPVASQ
-355 SNGVTQVILPALAT
+355 SNGATQVILPALAT

-378 KMATAIAPTKQ
+378 KMATTITPTKQ

-410 PAQTTPV
+410 PAQATPV
-417 SASGIVSAKPSA
+417 SVTSPASAKSSAQPSA

-442 GSLLSSTADTPKP
+442 GSLLSSTADAPKP

>member
-1 MDYVVIGSV
+1 
-10 NHSDFGINCASGLY
+10 
-24 NFPSGNCERFVSEY
+24 
-38 SVGVLGN
+38 
-45 CLDIQSSCIE
+45 
-55 LHYSLGMFV
+55 
-64 GRKRASDMTLKREK
+64 MTLKREK

-90 GTLLVQQEKLVEAS
+90 GTLLVQQEATVAAS

-122 INLVDD
+122 VNLVDD

-154 SLEGM
+154 KLEGM

-173 SSSDQGQIA
+173 TSSDQGQIA

-212 NNPASS
+212 SNPASS
-218 SATSDVNSSAATE
+218 AATD

-236 SSALSV
+236 PSASSA

-256 AVVTTP
+256 GASSVVTTP
-262 GEAPSSS
+262 TAVPSSVVTSSS
-269 SAVTMP
+269 SAVILP
-275 SDATSEVASETP
+275 SDTTSEVASETP
-287 VVPNVPSQS
+287 VVPNVPAQS

-301 PFQSVASSASEAS
+301 PSQSVASSASETS
-314 ESATVIPSSAI
+314 DSATVTPSSVN
-325 SSAVSAP
+325 SSAASAP
-332 ASMAAVADSD
+332 ASMAAVAASD
-342 TGVQSEATQVVPQ
+342 TVVQSEATPVASQ
-355 SNGVTQVILPALAT
+355 SNGATQVILPALAT

-378 KMATAIAPTKQ
+378 KMATTITPTKQ

-410 PAQTTPV
+410 PAQATPV
-417 SASGIVSAKPSA
+417 SVTSPASAKSSAQPSA

-442 GSLLSSTADTPKP
+442 GSLLSSTADAPKP

>member
-1 MDYVVIGSV
+1 
-10 NHSDFGINCASGLY
+10 
-24 NFPSGNCERFVSEY
+24 
-38 SVGVLGN
+38 
-45 CLDIQSSCIE
+45 
-55 LHYSLGMFV
+55 
-64 GRKRASDMTLKREK
+64 MTLKREK

-90 GTLLVQQEKLVEAS
+90 GTLLVQQEATVAAS

-122 INLVDD
+122 VNLVDD

-154 SLEGM
+154 NLEGM

-173 SSSDQGQIA
+173 TSSDQGQIA

-212 NNPASS
+212 SNPASS
-218 SATSDVNSSAATE
+218 AATD
-231 PGSVA
+231 PG
-236 SSALSV
+236 SV

-248 VQVSHSAS
+248 VAPSAPSVQVSHSAS
-256 AVVTTP
+256 GASSVVTTP
-262 GEAPSSS
+262 TVVPSSVVTSSS
-269 SAVTMP
+269 SAVILP
-275 SDATSEVASETP
+275 SDTTSEVASETP
-287 VVPNVPSQS
+287 VVPNVPAQS

-301 PFQSVASSASEAS
+301 PSQSVASSASETS
-314 ESATVIPSSAI
+314 DSATVTPSSVN
-325 SSAVSAP
+325 SSAASAP
-332 ASMAAVADSD
+332 ASMAAVAASD
-342 TGVQSEATQVVPQ
+342 TVVQSEATPVAPQ
-355 SNGVTQVILPALAT
+355 SNGATQVILPALAT

-378 KMATAIAPTKQ
+378 KMATTITPTKQ

-410 PAQTTPV
+410 PAQATPV
-417 SASGIVSAKPSA
+417 SATSPASAKSSAQPSA
-429 KRDQPNDTTVVKK
+429 KREQPNDTTVVKK
-442 GSLLSSTADTPKP
+442 GSLLSSTDDAPKP

>member
-1 MDYVVIGSV
+1 
-10 NHSDFGINCASGLY
+10 
-24 NFPSGNCERFVSEY
+24 
-38 SVGVLGN
+38 
-45 CLDIQSSCIE
+45 
-55 LHYSLGMFV
+55 
-64 GRKRASDMTLKREK
+64 MTLKREK

-90 GTLLVQQEKLVEAS
+90 GTLLVQQEATVAAS

-122 INLVDD
+122 VNLVDD

-154 SLEGM
+154 NLEGM

-173 SSSDQGQIA
+173 TSSDQGQIA

-212 NNPASS
+212 SNPASS
-218 SATSDVNSSAATE
+218 AATD

-236 SSALSV
+236 PSASSV

-256 AVVTTP
+256 GASSVVTTP
-262 GEAPSSS
+262 TVVPSSVVTSSS
-269 SAVTMP
+269 SAVILP
-275 SDATSEVASETP
+275 SDTTSELASETP
-287 VVPNVPSQS
+287 VVPNVPAQS

-301 PFQSVASSASEAS
+301 PSQSVASSASETS
-314 ESATVIPSSAI
+314 DSATVTPSSVN
-325 SSAVSAP
+325 SSAASAP
-332 ASMAAVADSD
+332 ASMAAVAASD
-342 TGVQSEATQVVPQ
+342 TVVQSEATPVAPQ
-355 SNGVTQVILPALAT
+355 SNGATQVILPALAT

-378 KMATAIAPTKQ
+378 KMATTITPTKQ

-410 PAQTTPV
+410 PAQATPV
-417 SASGIVSAKPSA
+417 SATSPASAKSSAQPSA
-429 KRDQPNDTTVVKK
+429 KREQPNDTTVVKK
-442 GSLLSSTADTPKP
+442 GSLLSSTDDAPKP

>member
-1 MDYVVIGSV
+1 
-10 NHSDFGINCASGLY
+10 
-24 NFPSGNCERFVSEY
+24 
-38 SVGVLGN
+38 
-45 CLDIQSSCIE
+45 
-55 LHYSLGMFV
+55 
-64 GRKRASDMTLKREK
+64 MTLKREK

-136 QADGTNGGS
+136 QSDDTNGGS

-154 SLEGM
+154 NLEGM

-173 SSSDQGQIA
+173 SSSDQDQIA

-218 SATSDVNSSAATE
+218 SATSDANSSAATD

-236 SSALSV
+236 SSASSV

-248 VQVSHSAS
+248 VQVSHSVS

-262 GEAPSSS
+262 SEAPSSVVTSQAPASS

-275 SDATSEVASETP
+275 SDTTSEVASETP
-287 VVPNVPSQS
+287 VVSNVPSQS

-301 PFQSVASSASEAS
+301 PSQSVASSASEAS
-314 ESATVIPSSAI
+314 ESATVTPSSAI
-325 SSAVSAP
+325 SSAASAP
-332 ASMAAVADSD
+332 ASMAAVAASD
-342 TGVQSEATQVVPQ
+342 TGVQSEATPVVPQ

-369 QPAAIVNLP
+369 QPAAIINLP
-378 KMATAIAPTKQ
+378 KMATTIAPTKQ

-417 SASGIVSAKPSA
+417 SAPGLASAKPST

-442 GSLLSSTADTPKP
+442 GSLLSSTADAPKP

>member
-1 MDYVVIGSV
+1 
-10 NHSDFGINCASGLY
+10 
-24 NFPSGNCERFVSEY
+24 
-38 SVGVLGN
+38 
-45 CLDIQSSCIE
+45 
-55 LHYSLGMFV
+55 
-64 GRKRASDMTLKREK
+64 MTLKREK

-90 GTLLVQQEKLVEAS
+90 GTLLVQQEATVAAS

-122 INLVDD
+122 VNLVDD

-154 SLEGM
+154 NLEGM

-173 SSSDQGQIA
+173 TSSDQGQIA

-212 NNPASS
+212 SNPASS
-218 SATSDVNSSAATE
+218 AATD

-236 SSALSV
+236 PSASSA

-256 AVVTTP
+256 GASSVVTTP
-262 GEAPSSS
+262 TAVPSSVVTSSS
-269 SAVTMP
+269 SAVILP
-275 SDATSEVASETP
+275 SDTTSEVASETP
-287 VVPNVPSQS
+287 VVPNVPAQS

-301 PFQSVASSASEAS
+301 PSQSVASSASETS
-314 ESATVIPSSAI
+314 DSATVTPSSVN
-325 SSAVSAP
+325 SSAASAP
-332 ASMAAVADSD
+332 ASMAAVAASD
-342 TGVQSEATQVVPQ
+342 TVVQSEATPVASQ
-355 SNGVTQVILPALAT
+355 SNGATQVILPALAT

-378 KMATAIAPTKQ
+378 KMATTITPTKQ

-410 PAQTTPV
+410 PAQATPV
-417 SASGIVSAKPSA
+417 SVTSPASAKSSAQPSA

-442 GSLLSSTADTPKP
+442 GSLLSSTADAPKP

>member
-1 MDYVVIGSV
+1 
-10 NHSDFGINCASGLY
+10 
-24 NFPSGNCERFVSEY
+24 
-38 SVGVLGN
+38 
-45 CLDIQSSCIE
+45 
-55 LHYSLGMFV
+55 
-64 GRKRASDMTLKREK
+64 MTLKREK

-90 GTLLVQQEKLVEAS
+90 GTLLVQQEATVAAS

-122 INLVDD
+122 VNLVDD
-128 AGNPVTWF
+128 SGNPVTWF

-145 SIEYAGQDG
+145 SIEYASQDG
-154 SLEGM
+154 NLEGM
-159 QLIALPAGVTATGV
+159 QLIALPAGVTAIGV
-173 SSSDQGQIA
+173 TSSDQGQIA

-212 NNPASS
+212 SNPASS
-218 SATSDVNSSAATE
+218 AATD

-236 SSALSV
+236 PSASSV

-256 AVVTTP
+256 GASSVVTTP
-262 GEAPSSS
+262 AAVPSSVVTSSS
-269 SAVTMP
+269 SAVILP
-275 SDATSEVASETP
+275 SDTTSEVASETP
-287 VVPNVPSQS
+287 VVPNVPAQS

-301 PFQSVASSASEAS
+301 PSQSVASSASETS
-314 ESATVIPSSAI
+314 DSATVTPSSVT
-325 SSAVSAP
+325 SSAASAP
-332 ASMAAVADSD
+332 ASMAAVAASD
-342 TGVQSEATQVVPQ
+342 TVVQSEATPVAPQ
-355 SNGVTQVILPALAT
+355 SNGATQVILPALAT

-378 KMATAIAPTKQ
+378 KMATTITPTKQ

-397 ASAVIDAAAALQQ
+397 ASADIDAAAALQQ
-410 PAQTTPV
+410 PAQATPV
-417 SASGIVSAKPSA
+417 SATSPASAKSSAQPSA

-442 GSLLSSTADTPKP
+442 GSLLSSTADAPKP

>member
-1 MDYVVIGSV
+1 
-10 NHSDFGINCASGLY
+10 
-24 NFPSGNCERFVSEY
+24 
-38 SVGVLGN
+38 
-45 CLDIQSSCIE
+45 
-55 LHYSLGMFV
+55 
-64 GRKRASDMTLKREK
+64 MTLKREK

-90 GTLLVQQEKLVEAS
+90 GTLLVQQEATVAAS

-122 INLVDD
+122 VNLVDD

-154 SLEGM
+154 NLEGM

-173 SSSDQGQIA
+173 TSSDQGQIA

-212 NNPASS
+212 SNPASS
-218 SATSDVNSSAATE
+218 AATD

-236 SSALSV
+236 PSASSV

-256 AVVTTP
+256 GASSVVTTP
-262 GEAPSSS
+262 AAVPSSVVTSSS
-269 SAVTMP
+269 SAVILP
-275 SDATSEVASETP
+275 SDTTSEVASETP
-287 VVPNVPSQS
+287 VVPNVPAQS

-301 PFQSVASSASEAS
+301 PSQSVASSASETS
-314 ESATVIPSSAI
+314 DSATVTPSSVT
-325 SSAVSAP
+325 SSAASAP
-332 ASMAAVADSD
+332 ASMAAVAASD
-342 TGVQSEATQVVPQ
+342 TVVQSEATPVAPQ
-355 SNGVTQVILPALAT
+355 SNGATQVILPALAT

-378 KMATAIAPTKQ
+378 KMATTITPTKQ

-410 PAQTTPV
+410 PAQATPV
-417 SASGIVSAKPSA
+417 SATSPASAKSSAQPSA

-442 GSLLSSTADTPKP
+442 GSLLSSTADAPKP